1 MTKLAPL
8 LETYFTTHLISVT
21 GASSHTISSYRDTW
35 RLLLGFVND
44 TKKLR
49 PHQVRLADLDVTTI
63 TRFLTSLEDDRGN
76 SIRTRN
82 VRLAAIHSFFASI
95 AIDHPDQAGLIAG
108 VLAIGHKRDT
118 HTDIDWLTDAEATA
132 ILAVIDQTTHTGR
145 RDHVLILTGITTG
158 LRVAELTTLTWANVN
173 LGHPA
178 YLECLGKGRKTRAT
192 PLAAEPVTALKAW
205 KKELHPHPEGVVF
218 PTRAGT
224 RMSTDAVE
232 QRLSKHV
239 KAATQST
246 PSLTGKNITPHVLR
260 HTTAMRM
267 LHAGIDTAVI
277 ALWLGHESP
286 ETTQI
291 YVHAD
296 LTIKEKALART
307 RAPQAATVRYKP
319 DDALLAFLNS
329 L

>member
-1 MTKLAPL
+1 MTTLAPL
-8 LETYFTTHLISVT
+8 LQKYFTTDLITVT
-21 GASSHTISSYRDTW
+21 ATSPHTISSYRDTW
-35 RLLLGFVND
+35 RLLLRFVHN
-44 TKKLR
+44 TKKLP
-49 PHQVRLADLDVTTI
+49 PHQVQLADIDPATI
-63 TRFLTSLEDDRGN
+63 TTFLTYLENGRGN
-76 SIRTRN
+76 STRTRN
-82 VRLAAIHSFFASI
+82 TRLAAIHSFFASI

-108 VLAIGHKRDT
+108 ILAIGHKRDT
-118 HTDIDWLTDAEATA
+118 HTDIAWLTEDEATA
-132 ILAVIDQTTHTGR
+132 ILAAIDQTTQTGR
-145 RDHVLILTGITTG
+145 RDHALILTGITTG
-158 LRVAELTTLTWANVN
+158 LRVTELTTLTWANTN

-192 PLAAEPVTALKAW
+192 PLAAETVTALKTW
-205 KKELHPHPEGVVF
+205 KEELRPNLDDVVF

-224 RMSTDAVE
+224 HMSTDAVS
-232 QRLSKHV
+232 QRLRKHV
-239 KAATQST
+239 KNAAPST
-246 PSLTGKNITPHVLR
+246 PSLTSKNITPHVLR

-267 LHAGIDTAVI
+267 LHAGIDTSVI

-307 RAPQAATVRYKP
+307 HLPGAATTRYTP
-319 DDALLAFLNS
+319 DDALMSFLNS